1 MLLSLA
7 VHLWLLSVV
16 PPYVATLVE
25 EDVLHH
31 MHDVP
36 ISNVVLLPD
45 DLIEPKDEPEEEEEE
60 KDPLMPDGQIV
71 DIPPPKVEEVP
82 DHADYLAYDQKVP
95 EETRT
100 LNFRV
105 NPEVLAPTYSRDD
118 KLEFEDLMDLGVQEP
133 STGAMAGME
142 RFDPGRD
149 GTLASMDAKFSI
161 TNKEGLASPVP
172 ASHMNQNLAGAPNND
187 LLDEKIGAAV
197 NLNAKEFLYRDYYNR
212 VRRLVN
218 FYWNQNLGNLSHSVP
233 LFKPRYETAVNVV
246 LDGSGAVEAIEITR
260 ASGVG
265 PVDNCVVEAFRIAG
279 PFPNPPEQLIAKD
292 GRVYMGDMSFTV
304 EIGHAQAPFMGV
316 DPRAGVQFPGIL
328 KATQ

>member
-1 MLLSLA
+1 MSLA

-25 EDVLHH
+25 EDVLHRTR
-31 MHDVP
+31 DVP
-36 ISNVVLLPD
+36 ISNIVLLPD
-45 DLIEPKDEPEEEEEE
+45 DQIEPKDEPEEEEEE

-118 KLEFEDLMDLGVQEP
+118 KLEFEDLMDLGVKEP
-133 STGAMAGME
+133 STGAQAGME

-161 TNKEGLASPVP
+161 TNKEGLAAPVP
-172 ASHMNQNLAGAPNND
+172 SSHMDQNLAGAPNND

-197 NLNAKEFLYRDYYNR
+197 NLNAKEFLFRDYYNR

-218 FYWNQNLGNLSHSVP
+218 FYWNQNLDNMSRSVP
-233 LFKPRYETAVNVV
+233 LSKPRYQTAVNVV
-246 LDGSGAVEAIEITR
+246 LDGSGAVEAIEITH

-304 EIGHAQAPFMGV
+304 ELGHAQAPFMGV